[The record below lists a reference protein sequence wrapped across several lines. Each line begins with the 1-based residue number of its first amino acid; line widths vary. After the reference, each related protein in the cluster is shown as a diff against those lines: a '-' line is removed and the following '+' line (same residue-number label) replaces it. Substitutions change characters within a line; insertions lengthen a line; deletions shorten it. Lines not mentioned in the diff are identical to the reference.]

1 MFCKQKKTK
10 KANNI
15 KCSKNVNFYHV
26 PQKPLQRG
34 QCQCSCQHGCQCYG
48 NRLNCCCNPN
58 CPTHSCCNNYI
69 FMSVLNKG
77 FENCFP
83 GHNSNICHQNDC
95 GYGNVYNVNPN
106 IAGY

>member
-1 MFCKQKKTK
+1 MCCKQKKTK

-15 KCSKNVNFYHV
+15 KCSKNVHFYHV
-26 PQKPLQRG
+26 PQKQLQCG
-34 QCQCSCQHGCQCYG
+34 QCQCSCQRGCQCYG

-58 CPTHSCCNNYI
+58 CSTHPCCNNYI

-106 IAGY
+106 LAGY